1 MLVLVAV
8 LLALVPAIA
17 VLYPFI
23 RRPGVVTLF
32 EDESSA
38 RSELLRRWDSAVAG
52 IRATELDRAVGNLV
66 EDDYRSLREEYMTEA
81 ALAMKAMDLE
91 EQQEQ
96 DLLAGIEMEVRR
108 VRRGV
113 QGGDGA
119 EAAGTSL
126 SGRKPGDE

>member
-1 MLVLVAV
+1 MLVLIAI
-8 LLALVPAIA
+8 LLALVPIVAI
-17 VLYPFI
+17 LYPFL
-23 RRPGVVTLF
+23 RRSRRATAQ
-32 EDESSA
+32 DESSPQA
-38 RSELLRRWDSAVAG
+38 ELARRWDSALLALQDM
-52 IRATELDRAVGNLV
+52 ELERSLGNLP
-66 EDDYRSLREEYMTEA
+66 EDEYAALRHRHMTEA
-81 ALAMKAMDLE
+81 ALIMKAMDLE